1 MLIQIRKP
9 FHLILKI
16 DILPV
21 VLFETVNKIWILMLP
36 REGGIEVVEGRGGG
50 GVSEEVPHRSEL
62 LCKLLNN
69 KVTIYHL

>member
-1 MLIQIRKP
+1 
-9 FHLILKI
+9 
-16 DILPV
+16 
-21 VLFETVNKIWILMLP
+21 MLP

-50 GVSEEVPHRSEL
+50 WVSEEVPHRSEL